1 MVTLTSTFTF
11 YEEDKIFVRFQC
23 VLLSNE
29 MGWYVHKINRNK
41 VHKDLI
47 LKGEERLKSHTV
59 KFRK

>member
-1 MVTLTSTFTF
+1 MV
-11 YEEDKIFVRFQC
+11 
-23 VLLSNE
+23 LSNK
-29 MGWYVHKINRNK
+29 MGWYVHKIYRNK